1 VGTWSSRL
9 VEIRTAAGPS
19 APCSVCLVVARTH
32 GIAGAAVPARVSAS
46 AVAEAGDMPD
56 EDLIRAERVAVRAAT
71 RWPGNPLAIRGLRK
85 VTEHDSQP
93 RT

>member
-1 VGTWSSRL
+1 MP
-9 VEIRTAAGPS
+9 AG
-19 APCSVCLVVARTH
+19 
-32 GIAGAAVPARVSAS
+32 VPAA

>member
-1 VGTWSSRL
+1 
-9 VEIRTAAGPS
+9 
-19 APCSVCLVVARTH
+19 
-32 GIAGAAVPARVSAS
+32 VSAS